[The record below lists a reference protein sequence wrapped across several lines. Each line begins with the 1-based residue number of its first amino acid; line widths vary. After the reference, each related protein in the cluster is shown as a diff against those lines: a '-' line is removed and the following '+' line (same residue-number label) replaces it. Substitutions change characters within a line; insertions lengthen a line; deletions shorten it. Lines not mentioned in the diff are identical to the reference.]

1 LSLPRVHLHGFIPSS
16 FYTFALIFPFSVFRI
31 QAFRLE
37 SQHLAP
43 TIFGLKNT
51 LTMPPRRGSQR
62 LALSG
67 EETAPLPSAQ
77 ALPHIDEGQ
86 EIDAFIK
93 IEEADQQHTT
103 NLTSTSAGTVTS
115 SGQND
120 EGGLPQSMQQ
130 VPSSE

>member
-1 LSLPRVHLHGFIPSS
+1 
-16 FYTFALIFPFSVFRI
+16 VFRI

-51 LTMPPRRGSQR
+51 LTMPSRRGSQR

-77 ALPHIDEGQ
+77 ALPHIDEGP